1 NQCGVADGPVELVS
15 VAHVEG
21 CLVDGLAPDDRVAM
35 LQDEAGKLPVR
46 YAQCRGRGIEGLA
59 QLGSDLLRDRPIA
72 GRGDD
77 SLTAREMADNGA
89 QAAVGQNKIRIEK
102 DLPML
107 DHRRT
112 KITESSM
119 QCIGERH
126 SVLVFR
132 HDQIVESEES
142 NGTDIPDT
150 SDRW

>member
-1 NQCGVADGPVELVS
+1 E
-15 VAHVEG
+15 
-21 CLVDGLAPDDRVAM
+21 M
-35 LQDEAGKLPVR
+35 
-46 YAQCRGRGIEGLA
+46 LA
-59 QLGSDLLRDRPIA
+59 QLGSDLLRDRTIA

-132 HDQIVESEES
+132 HDQIVESDKA
-142 NGTDIPDT
+142 NGTKF
-150 SDRW
+150 SNAHDRWMTIDFEEKATLGQDNQLTRDL